1 MTRLFHP
8 ARPLLA
14 AALAALVLGGCA
26 AQSNTSML
34 VQQQRLLARRLA
46 DTRADLEGL
55 RLEVSRLRGRLDRVD
70 GGAYGREGM
79 PGDGAAPERAGMPA
93 DTWGSTGP
101 GTATGYGQ
109 PPEGDRAAWSA
120 GAPVG
125 QPAPGAYGA
134 QLPPAPGQPVAA
146 PGLVPPPA
154 APPPAAPAGFADL
167 NQDLARGAGDAAF
180 VAGLEALRR
189 GDREGAIQTLR
200 DYAAKN
206 RDGALAPYAQFWV
219 GEAQLASGR
228 YYEAILAYNDVAT
241 NWPKS
246 ERVPAAKLRQAEA
259 FAASGDPMDARL
271 YLKEL
276 IDKYP
281 GTSEAAEAERRLRSL
296 GG

>member
-1 MTRLFHP
+1 MTRLVHP
-8 ARPLLA
+8 ARPMGLTV
-14 AALAALVLGGCA
+14 LAALLLGSCA

-70 GGAYGREGM
+70 GGAYGRENI
-79 PGDGAAPERAGMPA
+79 PNHGAAPERSGMPA

-101 GTATGYGQ
+101 GAATGYGE
-109 PPEGDRAAWSA
+109 PPAAPGQAGWPA
-120 GAPVG
+120 GAAPAG

-134 QLPPAPGQPVAA
+134 PPPSVPGQPVAA
-146 PGLVPPPA
+146 PGLVPPP
-154 APPPAAPAGFADL
+154 PPAAPAGFADL
-167 NQDLARGAGDAAF
+167 SQDLARGAGDAAF
-180 VAGLEALRR
+180 VAGLETLRR
-189 GDREGAIQTLR
+189 GDRDGAIQALR

-228 YYEAILAYNDVAT
+228 YYEAILAYNEVAT
-241 NWPKS
+241 NWPRS
-246 ERVPAAKLRQAEA
+246 DRVPAAKLRQAEA